1 MSLDVSFLFVFSV
14 DVVYLT
20 QPFSCVLFF
29 HRHQSAKHRDVC
41 HSTKYL
47 MLHVRDCSGLLAN
60 GDLCPYP
67 WCRKV
72 KHLLYHLVSCEDN
85 KTCTICCPPE
95 EKLPS
100 NLQTLTGLNT
110 HRRNKFKERVNKAVL
125 AKKQQMSAAQ
135 GGAAK
140 ATTTT
145 AAVGIQQLKPP
156 PSQPIP
162 KTAAVQQLKVP
173 TPTTSL
179 SVSQLP
185 PLGEATV
192 E

>member
-1 MSLDVSFLFVFSV
+1 M
-14 DVVYLT
+14 
-20 QPFSCVLFF
+20 
-29 HRHQSAKHRDVC
+29 
-41 HSTKYL
+41 
-47 MLHVRDCSGLLAN
+47 
-60 GDLCPYP
+60 
-67 WCRKV
+67 
-72 KHLLYHLVSCEDN
+72 
-85 KTCTICCPPE
+85 TCTICCPPE

-125 AKKQQMSAAQ
+125 AKKQHMSAAQ

-145 AAVGIQQLKPP
+145 AAVGTQQLKPP

-162 KTAAVQQLKVP
+162 KPAAVQQLKVP

>member
-1 MSLDVSFLFVFSV
+1 
-14 DVVYLT
+14 
-20 QPFSCVLFF
+20 
-29 HRHQSAKHRDVC
+29 
-41 HSTKYL
+41 

-125 AKKQQMSAAQ
+125 AKKQQVASAQ
-135 GGAAK
+135 GVAVK
-140 ATTTT
+140 PTT
-145 AAVGIQQLKPP
+145 AAAVQQLKPP
-156 PSQPIP
+156 PQPTIAKASQP
-162 KTAAVQQLKVP
+162 AAVQQLKVP
-173 TPTTSL
+173 NPATSL

>member
-1 MSLDVSFLFVFSV
+1 
-14 DVVYLT
+14 
-20 QPFSCVLFF
+20 
-29 HRHQSAKHRDVC
+29 
-41 HSTKYL
+41 

-110 HRRNKFKERVNKAVL
+110 HRRNKFKERVKKAVL
-125 AKKQQMSAAQ
+125 AKKQQMAAAA

-140 ATTTT
+140 PMIT
-145 AAVGIQQLKPP
+145 AAVGTQQLKPP
-156 PSQPIP
+156 PGQPVAKPSAI
-162 KTAAVQQLKVP
+162 QQLKVQAP
-173 TPTTSL
+173 ATSL

>member
-1 MSLDVSFLFVFSV
+1 
-14 DVVYLT
+14 
-20 QPFSCVLFF
+20 
-29 HRHQSAKHRDVC
+29 
-41 HSTKYL
+41 

-125 AKKQQMSAAQ
+125 AKRQQVASAQ
-135 GGAAK
+135 GVAAK
-140 ATTTT
+140 PATA

-156 PSQPIP
+156 PTQVSTKP
-162 KTAAVQQLKVP
+162 AAIQQLKVP
-173 TPTTSL
+173 APATSL
-179 SVSQLP
+179 SVGQ
-185 PLGEATV
+185 
-192 E
+192 